1 MTECAQLSSAVM
13 FVQDLNRSISFYTD
27 VLGLEVSDR
36 ATTAALLTSESGS
49 QLVLRAIGGHGNR
62 ALGGLGVQYLVWTV
76 TGEAALGRCEQ
87 ALTNRSALV
96 ERREG
101 SEGAAVEGH
110 DPDGIVVLIVS
121 AGADHKPLQK
131 LPSRIYSW

>member
-13 FVQDLNRSISFYTD
+13 FVQDLNRSVSFYTD

-36 ATTAALLTSESGS
+36 ATTAALLSSEGGS

-62 ALGGLGVQYLVWTV
+62 ALGGLGVQYLIWTV
-76 TGEAALGRCEQ
+76 TGEAALDRCEQ
-87 ALTNRSALV
+87 ALKDRSALV
-96 ERREG
+96 ERRDSG
-101 SEGAAVEGH
+101 EGAAVEGH
-110 DPDGIVVLIVS
+110 DPDGIVVLVAS
-121 AGADHKPLQK
+121 GGPDHKLLHK

>member
-13 FVQDLNRSISFYTD
+13 FVQDLNRSVSFYTD

-36 ATTAALLTSESGS
+36 ATTAALLTSEGGS

-76 TGEAALGRCEQ
+76 AGEAALDRCEQ
-87 ALTNRSALV
+87 VLKDRSALV
-96 ERREG
+96 ERRD
-101 SEGAAVEGH
+101 SVEGAAVEGH
-110 DPDGIVVLIVS
+110 DPDGIVVLIAA
-121 AGADHKPLQK
+121 AGPDPKLLHK

>member
-13 FVQDLNRSISFYTD
+13 FVQDLNRSVSFYTG
-27 VLGLEVSDR
+27 VLALEVSDR
-36 ATTAALLTSESGS
+36 APTAALLTSEGGS

-76 TGEAALGRCEQ
+76 TGDAALDRCEQ
-87 ALTNRSALV
+87 ALKDRSALV
-96 ERREG
+96 EKRADDEG
-101 SEGAAVEGH
+101 TALEGR
-110 DPDGIVVLIVS
+110 DPDGMVLMVTS
-121 AGADHKPLQK
+121 TGPDHLPLHK